1 MGPEEATKTKK
12 TRKFVPVSS
21 KLEVIRRFDRGER
34 SVDIVRATKGRKAS
48 KDKITLMPVI
58 NATGDAVLKPL
69 LVYHSEHPRALRNI
83 NKKTLP
89 VVFRAHRSGW
99 NTRLIFSDY
108 MTNYVSP
115 FVERYCRKNNLD
127 NRCLMIVDNC
137 TVHPANITEYG
148 GNVHVVFLPP
158 NTTSLLQPCDQ
169 GLIAIIKAY
178 YTQNVMR
185 FIVSAID
192 EEGNSRASLRQIWK
206 NYDIRLAITNIG
218 DAVNRLTVS
227 MRNGVWKKL
236 CPEAVGRSEG
246 FEASSLNPQIVELA
260 REAGFMEV
268 DEEDIEEVLASHEED
283 VTKEE
288 LLQLQ
293 DERVNIE
300 GEQEN
305 EQSNSEA
312 KAEMEVKHLRELL
325 SIIDD
330 SETIAEQHNPNLER
344 SRRFRAGLEDISS
357 AYRELYDHKRRDAK
371 QLAITSFFKRSN
383 LTEADGE
390 PRPSTSKYAAIS

>member
-1 MGPEEATKTKK
+1 
-12 TRKFVPVSS
+12 
-21 KLEVIRRFDRGER
+21 
-34 SVDIVRATKGRKAS
+34 
-48 KDKITLMPVI
+48 MPVI

-89 VVFRAHRSGW
+89 AVFRAHRSGW

-158 NTTSLLQPCDQ
+158 NTTSLLQPCDL

-206 NYDIRLAITNIG
+206 NYDIRLAIANIG

-227 MRNGVWKKL
+227 VRNGVWKKL

-246 FEASSLNPQIVELA
+246 FEPSSLNPQIVELA

-283 VTKEE
+283 VTEEE

-330 SETIAEQHNPNLER
+330 AATIAEQDDPNLER

-357 AYRELYDHKRRDAK
+357 AYTELYDHKRRCCVSKLMLVFPD
-371 QLAITSFFKRSN
+371 
-383 LTEADGE
+383 
-390 PRPSTSKYAAIS
+390 STKGR